1 MTNNADLLHGLD
13 VLFYNARR
21 LEVSYSSFVPE
32 VVWRHPASLWPSVP
46 RDEGHRVALGEE
58 AADGGGDGGAPAGAE
73 RGKHRRRGPREHRTT
88 GGVTVGR
95 QVLDLVII
103 QTLSLAPLGI

>member
-1 MTNNADLLHGLD
+1 MQISLD
-13 VLFYNARR
+13 VWTPYLAT
-21 LEVSYSSFVPE
+21 LLVDSSFVPE
-32 VVWRHPASLWPSVP
+32 VVWRHSAGLWPSVP

-58 AADGGGDGGAPAGAE
+58 AADGGGDGCAPAGAE